1 MNQNPFWHSIE
12 FWLFNSDP
20 YFMLSWNTAIPTN
33 NCSRTSSQTY
43 TLNNQ
48 GPHFLLLIWFT
59 QDYPSVSPH
68 WTSLM
73 KTFLSNQCIP
83 SLGNFISMEIQRFDK
98 IDTLGIRL
106 LTETENGFMDP
117 KWLFPKIV
125 VPQNGW
131 FIMENPIEMDDL
143 GVPLFS
149 ETTKYLAY
157 PCVLERFCWLLAHPS
172 DVRWARILRDTCWS
186 CRKKMRCNGM
196 GFSNYWFKYI

>member
-1 MNQNPFWHSIE
+1 MKYCNPPNITAVKLHPRHIPSTTRGSFFHCSY
-12 FWLFNSDP
+12 D
-20 YFMLSWNTAIPTN
+20 LSKI
-33 NCSRTSSQTY
+33 
-43 TLNNQ
+43 
-48 GPHFLLLIWFT
+48 T
-59 QDYPSVSPH
+59 QYISPH

-106 LTETENGFMDP
+106 LTETENAFMDP
-117 KWLFPKIV
+117 KWVFPKIV

-149 ETTKYLAY
+149 ETSKYLAY
-157 PCVLERFCWLLAHPS
+157 PCVLEEILLAPCSSS
-172 DVRWARILRDTCWS
+172 DVR
-186 CRKKMRCNGM
+186 
-196 GFSNYWFKYI
+196 